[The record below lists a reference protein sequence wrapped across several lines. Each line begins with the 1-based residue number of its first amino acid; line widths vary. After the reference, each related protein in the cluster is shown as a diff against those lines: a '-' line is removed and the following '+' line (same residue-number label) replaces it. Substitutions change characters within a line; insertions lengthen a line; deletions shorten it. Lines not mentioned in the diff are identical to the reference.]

1 MGRLYSDLKLLR
13 QTGRLEALLEDRA
26 FAPAH
31 VRIKPI
37 NRCNH
42 DCWYCAYRADT
53 LSLGGEMD
61 QSDRLPTDKLFE
73 IADDIVGMGV
83 KAVTFS
89 GGGEPLLYKE
99 LPEVVERLRRGGVRV
114 ATLTNGSNLRG
125 RMADAFAEHGTWVR
139 ISLDAWD
146 DASYAEARGVA
157 NGAFSRLMDNIA
169 DFVARDTDCVL
180 GVSLIVGEANHGHV
194 ADVCA
199 TLASLGVDHVKISGA
214 VISNDRAENNAYHRR
229 FAHAVTAQIVQAR
242 EMVAGVKGG
251 RGGRGTTIVDH
262 YHETNETFER
272 GYRSCPFARFLTV
285 IGADG
290 GVYLC
295 QDKAYTT
302 QGRLGSL
309 DGRRFRD
316 FWFDPE
322 TQERLRGFD
331 PSESCRHHCV
341 AHGKNIALHE
351 ILATDPEHALFV

>member
-1 MGRLYSDLKLLR
+1 MGRLYSDLKLFR
-13 QTGRLEALLEDRA
+13 QTGRLEALLGDRP

-42 DCWYCAYRADT
+42 DCWYCAYRADG

-61 QSDRLPTDKLFE
+61 LKDRLPTDKLFE
-73 IADDIVGMGV
+73 IADDIVEMGV
-83 KAVTFS
+83 GAVTFS

-146 DASYAEARGVA
+146 DASYAAARGVPH
-157 NGAFSRLMDNIA
+157 GAFSRLMDDIA
-169 DFVARDTDCVL
+169 DFVARGSTCVL
-180 GVSLIVGEANHGHV
+180 GISLIVGEANHAHV
-194 ADVCA
+194 ADICA
-199 TLASLGVDHVKISGA
+199 TLTDLGVDHVKISGA

-229 FAHAVTAQIVQAR
+229 FADAVTAQIARAR
-242 EMVAGVKGG
+242 EVAARTGGG
-251 RGGRGTTIVDH
+251 RTTIVDH

-302 QGRLGSL
+302 EGRLGSL
-309 DGRRFRD
+309 GDRRFRD

-322 TQERLRGFD
+322 TQGRLRGLD
-331 PSESCRHHCV
+331 PSVTCRHHCV
-341 AHGKNIALHE
+341 AHGKNLALHE